1 MLLVFNVFSEQDTC
15 EELLS
20 AAADDEISDPPP
32 CSLTPLSVLLL
43 QAAIKGATPVP
54 SSILINITGRK
65 TGEMSE

>member
-20 AAADDEISDPPP
+20 AAADEISDPPP